1 MIQFGVSH
9 FSSDTIFLVL
19 ESFFGRSL
27 FWTLG
32 PWFIRRN
39 CPFKRHY
46 RRQKGS
52 NDVFHKFSW
61 KLNCSWC
68 WLVDRVRKGQ
78 MSSILF
84 VHIVRNPQ
92 NNHQYQKICWIL
104 MKWIFGWKKFMI
116 SVRFIWNDI
125 YRSLKNS
132 QKLCTFQSSC
142 QRHSTL
148 WKICCHSTS

>member
-1 MIQFGVSH
+1 MIQFRVSH

-32 PWFIRRN
+32 PWFIRRI

-52 NDVFHKFSW
+52 NDVFHQFSW

-68 WLVDRVRKGQ
+68 WLVDRVRKDKCHRYVL
-78 MSSILF
+78 STLF
-84 VHIVRNPQ
+84 VIL
-92 NNHQYQKICWIL
+92 KII
-104 MKWIFGWKKFMI
+104 INTKKFVDFVNYFNEVNRMEKVHDFG
-116 SVRFIWNDI
+116 SV
-125 YRSLKNS
+125 
-132 QKLCTFQSSC
+132 
-142 QRHSTL
+142 HSKWYLSVT
-148 WKICCHSTS
+148 